1 MTRPKVI
8 ASAGLRPQKTL
19 IRQHTGGRGRIDY
32 VRSLAELGRSLKAL
46 AGQAVQL
53 YLPGPFPAA
62 ASGYPGSILKLDL
75 GPNSAVSGDPAELLA
90 AVIETL
96 LATGTKEATAADK
109 RWLADWRDI
118 QPEPAFDGRPEANS
132 EFTGAGQ
139 VLRAALSGD
148 NDGKSALD
156 PLSAAHFARSS
167 VLWISPYDRSL
178 INAEEALEIAGL
190 IQAHHQMND
199 RPGFSIGAQPWN
211 HATIKAAFSGVGGTV
226 TFLKSSE
233 EAVQKAAEAGG
244 QILSWAGRTTGELA
258 DTCREQGIPLIRIED
273 GFLRSVGLGAGTA
286 RGASLAA
293 DDLGIYYDPAVPS
306 RLEVLMET
314 RDLTGEEI
322 ERGHRLRKALVTAR
336 VSKYNFGRANSY
348 DFPSSRELLL
358 VPGQV
363 ADDAAIR
370 RSRSGTIDCAITPN
384 VNLDLLKQARQRN
397 PDAYL
402 IYKPHPDVETG
413 LRKGKLSPEE
423 LNGLAD
429 FVATDADIIDL
440 IEHVDRVETFSSLS
454 GFEALIR
461 DVPVTVHGLPFYA
474 GWGLSEDLTQSPRR
488 TTKRTIDEAVFLAMV
503 AYTRTIDPV
512 SLLPCSPEIL
522 INRLIDQRR
531 DVRHRLK
538 TDALRHLSWLG
549 RKLGI

>member
-1 MTRPKVI
+1 VTRLNVI
-8 ASAGLRPQKTL
+8 ASADLRPLKDL
-19 IRQHTGGRGRIDY
+19 IRQHSGNGTRIAY
-32 VRSLAELGRSLKAL
+32 VSGPAEFDRSLKAL
-46 AGQAVQL
+46 AGKPVQL

-62 ASGYPGSILKLDL
+62 AKGYPGSILKLDL
-75 GPNSAVSGDPAELLA
+75 GPNSAVSGDPADLLA
-90 AVIETL
+90 AAIETL
-96 LATGTKEATAADK
+96 PATGTKEVLAADE
-109 RWLADWRDI
+109 RWLAEWRDI
-118 QPEPAFDGRPEANS
+118 QPDPAFDGRPEANS

-139 VLRAALSGD
+139 ILRAALSGK

-156 PLSAAHFARSS
+156 PLSTARFVRSS
-167 VLWISPYDRSL
+167 VLWIGPYDGSL
-178 INAEEALEIAGL
+178 ISADEALEIAGL
-190 IQAHHQMND
+190 IQSHHRMND

-211 HATIKAAFSGVGGTV
+211 HATIKAAFSGKGGTV
-226 TFLKSSE
+226 AFFKSPD
-233 EAVQKAAEAGG
+233 EAVRAAAAAGG
-244 QILSWAGRTTGELA
+244 QILSWAGRTTQELA
-258 DTCREQGIPLIRIED
+258 DTCREHNIPLIRVED

-314 RDLTGEEI
+314 RELTEAEI
-322 ERGHRLRKALVTAR
+322 KRGRRLRKALAAAR
-336 VSKYNFGRANSY
+336 VSKYNFGRTTSY

-370 RSRSGTIDCAITPN
+370 RSLSKTIDCANTPN

-397 PDAYL
+397 PDAFL

-413 LRKGKLSPEE
+413 LRKGKLSVEE
-423 LNGLAD
+423 LEDLAD
-429 FVATDADIIDL
+429 FVARDADIIDL
-440 IEHVDRVETFSSLS
+440 IERVDRVETFSSLS

-474 GWGLSEDLTQSPRR
+474 GWGMSDELTQSPRR
-488 TTKRTIDEAVFLAMV
+488 TRRRTIDEAVFLAMV
-503 AYTRTIDPV
+503 VYTRTIDPV
-512 SLLPCSPEIL
+512 TLLPCSPETL